1 MPQYADAA
9 AYLPIVSLRQQAGQG
24 VRPPAPLPT
33 RGNALTGSH
42 GGRGRARLTGL
53 GVSVPQ
59 RGRCAAAWDLVG
71 HCLSRLAP
79 PLPLPAVRLLPS
91 IRIGRSGCAAREWAQ
106 PPVILLVFRRTSMVC
121 CCRAG
126 AAFLYWSGARQLHR
140 SHDPSS
146 AGRTAGSCRRAPRL
160 REHPSSAMLS

>member
-1 MPQYADAA
+1 MQTL
-9 AYLPIVSLRQQAGQG
+9 LPICQSYHCGNRRVKEYARPRLNLHG
-24 VRPPAPLPT
+24 VMLS
-33 RGNALTGSH
+33 TGSH
-42 GGRGRARLTGL
+42 DGRGRVRLTDL

-106 PPVILLVFRRTSMVC
+106 QPVILPVFRRTSMVC
-121 CCRAG
+121 RCRAG
-126 AAFLYWSGARQLHR
+126 AAFLCWSGARRLRR
-140 SHDPSS
+140 SRAPSS